1 MKWII
6 LFALLA
12 VLIVFLASRYRRQ
25 IQMGLYVWRMFRK
38 MRKLGTGGDKQ
49 IEKKEDQK
57 NVPLTRCAQCGS
69 WTPQKDALNL
79 RSGTV
84 YCSANCMEKAVKV

>member
-1 MKWII
+1 MKW
-6 LFALLA
+6 LFLLGLLALL
-12 VLIVFLASRYRRQ
+12 VFFIVARYRRQ

-38 MRKLGTGGDKQ
+38 MRTVDKADDKRL
-49 IEKKEDQK
+49 ETKDDQK
-57 NVPLTRCAQCGS
+57 SVPLVRCAQCGT
-69 WTPQKDALNL
+69 WTPQKNALNL

>member
-1 MKWII
+1 MKWLI
-6 LFALLA
+6 LLALLVVVVA
-12 VLIVFLASRYRRQ
+12 FVASRYRRQ

-38 MRKLGTGGDKQ
+38 MRKAGQAGDKPLE
-49 IEKKEDQK
+49 IKADPK

-84 YCSANCMEKAVKV
+84 YCSALCMEKAVKV